1 MLLHDFSDRAEE
13 YVRLAQRAKSQHDK
27 DFFTAMA
34 RAWYGIR
41 DEPADNDQSAAPATM
56 H

>member
-13 YVRLAQRAKSQHDK
+13 YIRLAQRAKSVHDK
-27 DFFTAMA
+27 DFFTEMA
-34 RAWYGIR
+34 RAWYGIK
-41 DEPADNDQSAAPATM
+41 DEPAQAGPAAGSTK